1 MKKRTWIFAGFL
13 AGLIFFIAS
22 WIGSINFL
30 MGGTIHSGDLIDQ
43 YISFFAYFQ
52 HTLLHDFS
60 SISFSFSNGLGGNTA
75 GNWGYYLLSPFNFI
89 ALLFP
94 TKFLPQALYIII
106 LLKVMVASASFC
118 WMSKKLHHLAD
129 PWAISLA
136 VAYALSSYVIT
147 YIGNLMWLDAIA
159 FLPLLVVFVTQLSKG
174 RFSFPYILLLAITIV
189 ANYYTAFMVCLF
201 LVGFFIYQSYLNYSN
216 WKNLLRN
223 SLYFSIASL
232 TAGALAAFSIAP
244 TAFNLLE
251 NKLNYSLASPNISF
265 FHVWQELP
273 ATMLFYTRSWQLPL
287 LFVGTITLILTISF
301 FFNRSIPIKVRL
313 ASLLFSLF
321 TASGLLNGKLY
332 ILWHASQPPQLFP
345 YRFVFLITFIMVF
358 FASYQLANHNS
369 KADLKIST
377 ACFLFFLA
385 FYFFRSRKLLFLNA
399 AACFLALLIALISL
413 ALVILYYTKKIN
425 PWIPA
430 AFLILE
436 MFLSATIFWNNI
448 KQPSTNITNYTAQTQ
463 TFINQLP
470 KTAKDQRLA
479 KSFLLNNDRG
489 ESYTFNYRGA
499 EVFSS
504 NNDPKISDFYSLL
517 GLPGYGYFYFYSTS
531 TQLTDALFD
540 IKTFITT
547 TRLTDSIVGF
557 KNYGLRNDLKK
568 NKVWYKDKYNTA
580 YQCNTFPL
588 AFAGYKANNLK
599 LAIKQP
605 LENQTKVLNALT
617 GSKQVYFS
625 KPISAQITSTN
636 LVVKKD
642 KNQLNYQSKKAI
654 LSTLTFTY
662 KAKPNSV
669 GYIVLDNNL
678 MGYADYTS
686 AASSLTINNHTFRSM
701 PVTYQPI
708 GVYVPK
714 SGKVTLKI
722 KLKKEISKGSLLNPE
737 LYLLN
742 KQALNKT
749 ISYAQNNRLKLS
761 KWTNNQIEGIVN
773 IKQGQSLI
781 TTIPYTSGWKAFSDG
796 KPVKIVKALN
806 RFIALDLPKGKHK
819 VTLKHTMP
827 GLKLGIIVSF
837 IGLIA
842 LVFEYLIIKKSL
854 FK

>member
-1 MKKRTWIFAGFL
+1 
-13 AGLIFFIAS
+13 
-22 WIGSINFL
+22 
-30 MGGTIHSGDLIDQ
+30 
-43 YISFFAYFQ
+43 
-52 HTLLHDFS
+52 
-60 SISFSFSNGLGGNTA
+60 
-75 GNWGYYLLSPFNFI
+75 
-89 ALLFP
+89 
-94 TKFLPQALYIII
+94 
-106 LLKVMVASASFC
+106 
-118 WMSKKLHHLAD
+118 
-129 PWAISLA
+129 
-136 VAYALSSYVIT
+136 
-147 YIGNLMWLDAIA
+147 
-159 FLPLLVVFVTQLSKG
+159 
-174 RFSFPYILLLAITIV
+174 
-189 ANYYTAFMVCLF
+189 
-201 LVGFFIYQSYLNYSN
+201 
-216 WKNLLRN
+216 
-223 SLYFSIASL
+223 
-232 TAGALAAFSIAP
+232 
-244 TAFNLLE
+244 
-251 NKLNYSLASPNISF
+251 
-265 FHVWQELP
+265 
-273 ATMLFYTRSWQLPL
+273 
-287 LFVGTITLILTISF
+287 
-301 FFNRSIPIKVRL
+301 
-313 ASLLFSLF
+313 
-321 TASGLLNGKLY
+321 
-332 ILWHASQPPQLFP
+332 
-345 YRFVFLITFIMVF
+345 
-358 FASYQLANHNS
+358 
-369 KADLKIST
+369 
-377 ACFLFFLA
+377 
-385 FYFFRSRKLLFLNA
+385 
-399 AACFLALLIALISL
+399 
-413 ALVILYYTKKIN
+413 
-425 PWIPA
+425 
-430 AFLILE
+430 
-436 MFLSATIFWNNI
+436 
-448 KQPSTNITNYTAQTQ
+448 
-463 TFINQLP
+463 
-470 KTAKDQRLA
+470 
-479 KSFLLNNDRG
+479 
-489 ESYTFNYRGA
+489 TFNYRGA

-669 GYIVLDNNL
+669 GYIVLDNNQLYTTQISKLTVNNQEICL
-678 MGYADYTS
+678 MP
-686 AASSLTINNHTFRSM
+686 I
-701 PVTYQPI
+701 TYQPI

-749 ISYAQNNRLKLS
+749 ISNAQNNRLKLS
-761 KWTNNQIEGIVN
+761 KWTNNQIEGTVN

-796 KPVKIVKALN
+796 KPVKIVKTLN

-827 GLKLGIIVSF
+827 GLKLGIIIS
-837 IGLIA
+837 ILGLIS
-842 LVFEYLIIKKSL
+842 VVTEYWVLKKNRE
-854 FK
+854 K